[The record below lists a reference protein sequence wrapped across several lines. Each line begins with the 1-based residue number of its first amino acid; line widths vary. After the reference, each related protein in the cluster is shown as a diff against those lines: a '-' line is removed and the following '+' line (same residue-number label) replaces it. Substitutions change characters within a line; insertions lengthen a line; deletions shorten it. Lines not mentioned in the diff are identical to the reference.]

1 MSSTP
6 QSLPSRP
13 PPIPADDGFEGTPAS
28 REATTDETDASP
40 CEFQIDWENIWHGGK
55 RLMGAKRRPC
65 HRRVIGTKIK
75 ESWIYRHGAN
85 LEHHGVRYWLCRIC
99 HVKKSYSTALY
110 VSSGTSHA
118 ARHLLRQ
125 HQITEAGES
134 DPSLATPFTLAATSG
149 SSLSRLLS
157 RQASL
162 GLQLASHFDEGTW
175 KARFVDWIIVED
187 VTFRQASSERLRWLI
202 ANGGELASQLLPE
215 HHTTVCSWIRQT
227 FESRRQIIANLVKNA
242 TSSVHLSF
250 DLWTA
255 SNGCNYVGIVGHFV
269 DSNGEKRDVLLGL
282 PRLVGPHSGENIA
295 PYVKGAIDQYEM
307 GSKLGYFMLDNAESN
322 DTCLE
327 ALARWFPMDVGR
339 RRLRCIGHII
349 NLVVRAVIFGSN
361 VSKFETELRGATD
374 EFSFDIWAKK
384 GAIGRLHNL
393 ATYIRRTDQR
403 RQALRRFQ
411 TELAGDDAI
420 FTWEIVVDGKT
431 RWNSIYS
438 MIKRSLELRSAVE
451 LYQSRWQKPKN
462 DPVHRDL
469 TKDFLNAAD
478 WAELERFHDFLKPFY
493 ILTKTM
499 EGNAS
504 KPGVEGGHGAVW
516 ETLKTMDYLFVKF
529 KQAAEE
535 TQFEE
540 PSHFKSGIDCGW
552 AKLEDYYVKSDRT
565 PVYRAALALH
575 PSYGYDYFERH
586 WKTAMDRPQWYNDMR
601 SAVGSLFG
609 EYARQAEVE
618 AQAQAGLLEGEVDE
632 IEADVND
639 YSSFGK
645 RSIRSLN
652 TQRKKVKAVSELDIF
667 QTRPIYAHDLDV
679 ADPLEWWN
687 RHQLEYPVLYRMALD
702 LFSIP
707 GMSSE
712 CERVFSQTKKMITD
726 ERNRLAP
733 EVVEADQLQKQ
744 WLMRG
749 LTEWQRTQTDQDRP
763 TGSLDQPKPT
773 DRRGRSR
780 SVGLLATLDVESHD
794 APLIVELSALA
805 ISGDGPAPSG
815 VAINNPIGFSPA
827 EASTQPPPLT
837 GQHDKY
843 YHGNNN
849 QSFQLD
855 GNAQV
860 SSPEAYHT
868 MRSVTPSPSSPSLFY
883 QDDHAVFEPGSP
895 SHTSDIRGG
904 FTSSSTSAPSP
915 SGPGDPVLDGFLR
928 SIYEQGTAGCADFLR
943 AQSSVYDEVF
953 RSFFA
958 RECECP
964 RSCEIAEPGRTHTL
978 QERTEYIQRYLPPL
992 QSIFAEPGAEIHN
1005 PCTSVSRWEKLL
1017 SDRPPEPLSFRKT
1030 QASLSTKSVT
1040 ITRQWDVDSIWLG
1053 AKSLSAIRP
1062 PNRFRLSFFPSH
1074 KSNIATNQI
1083 IQPHGLDLAH
1093 TRHTSIGSFSTGNV
1107 RFNVLVFFP
1116 NGSRSPT
1123 PASANSLSLDR
1134 FRDLYDDIIIP
1145 AAYETLPDHVK
1156 QEIPS
1161 SYDLIYAKSRAY
1173 QEKPGAGRWTANG
1186 ESRTF
1191 RLAYSVPAEFLSQFW
1206 ASVVQKAN
1214 SHRMQTLRGKTIAY
1228 YQNPCLL
1235 FQAHDLKN
1243 VFAQPNLHESLVLF
1257 RDAILA
1263 GLDPEH
1269 LDLHSCWLDL
1279 GMRDHVSRQHQ
1290 GQASSQNNQSSQ
1302 HEPWTLLW
1310 KSTCC
1315 RHLHRRLD

>member
-1 MSSTP
+1 MSSSRTTSHMSSTP

-40 CEFQIDWENIWHGGK
+40 CEFEIDWENIWHGGK
-55 RLMGAKRRPC
+55 RLMGAKRRPR

-99 HVKKSYSTALY
+99 HVKKSYSTALF

-295 PYVKGAIDQYEM
+295 PYVKGVIDQYEM

-403 RQALRRFQ
+403 RQALRRLQ

-420 FTWEIVVDGKT
+420 FTLEIVVDGKT
-431 RWNSIYS
+431 RWNSIYN
-438 MIKRSLELRSAVE
+438 MIKRSLELRSAIE

-586 WKTAMDRPQWYNDMR
+586 WKTAMDRPQWYNDMQ

-749 LTEWQRTQTDQDRP
+749 L
-763 TGSLDQPKPT
+763 
-773 DRRGRSR
+773 
-780 SVGLLATLDVESHD
+780 
-794 APLIVELSALA
+794 
-805 ISGDGPAPSG
+805 
-815 VAINNPIGFSPA
+815 
-827 EASTQPPPLT
+827 
-837 GQHDKY
+837 
-843 YHGNNN
+843 
-849 QSFQLD
+849 
-855 GNAQV
+855 
-860 SSPEAYHT
+860 
-868 MRSVTPSPSSPSLFY
+868 
-883 QDDHAVFEPGSP
+883 
-895 SHTSDIRGG
+895 
-904 FTSSSTSAPSP
+904 
-915 SGPGDPVLDGFLR
+915 
-928 SIYEQGTAGCADFLR
+928 
-943 AQSSVYDEVF
+943 
-953 RSFFA
+953 
-958 RECECP
+958 
-964 RSCEIAEPGRTHTL
+964 
-978 QERTEYIQRYLPPL
+978 
-992 QSIFAEPGAEIHN
+992 
-1005 PCTSVSRWEKLL
+1005 
-1017 SDRPPEPLSFRKT
+1017 
-1030 QASLSTKSVT
+1030 
-1040 ITRQWDVDSIWLG
+1040 
-1053 AKSLSAIRP
+1053 
-1062 PNRFRLSFFPSH
+1062 
-1074 KSNIATNQI
+1074 
-1083 IQPHGLDLAH
+1083 
-1093 TRHTSIGSFSTGNV
+1093 
-1107 RFNVLVFFP
+1107 
-1116 NGSRSPT
+1116 
-1123 PASANSLSLDR
+1123 
-1134 FRDLYDDIIIP
+1134 
-1145 AAYETLPDHVK
+1145 
-1156 QEIPS
+1156 
-1161 SYDLIYAKSRAY
+1161 
-1173 QEKPGAGRWTANG
+1173 
-1186 ESRTF
+1186 
-1191 RLAYSVPAEFLSQFW
+1191 
-1206 ASVVQKAN
+1206 VV
-1214 SHRMQTLRGKTIAY
+1214 
-1228 YQNPCLL
+1228 
-1235 FQAHDLKN
+1235 
-1243 VFAQPNLHESLVLF
+1243 
-1257 RDAILA
+1257 
-1263 GLDPEH
+1263 
-1269 LDLHSCWLDL
+1269 
-1279 GMRDHVSRQHQ
+1279 
-1290 GQASSQNNQSSQ
+1290 
-1302 HEPWTLLW
+1302 
-1310 KSTCC
+1310 
-1315 RHLHRRLD
+1315 